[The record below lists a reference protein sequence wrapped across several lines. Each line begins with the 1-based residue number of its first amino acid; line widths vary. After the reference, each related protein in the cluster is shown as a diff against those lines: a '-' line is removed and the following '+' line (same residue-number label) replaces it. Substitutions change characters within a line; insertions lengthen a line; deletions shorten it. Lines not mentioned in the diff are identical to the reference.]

1 MVLEER
7 IVNMLSN
14 ANLEVIKHWVSND
27 ISMMQNLDSGDKMM
41 VGMLSPLL
49 KEVDISVD
57 KVMFFLKEKRP
68 DIYSVVT
75 REWISKQVD
84 ELKGKV

>member
-7 IVNMLSN
+7 IVNMLSD
-14 ANLEVIKHWVSND
+14 ANLEVIKYWVNNN
-27 ISMMQNLDSGDKMM
+27 ISMLQNLDAGDRMM

-49 KEVDISVD
+49 KEANIDVD

-68 DIYSVVT
+68 DIYNVVT

-84 ELKGKV
+84 EIKGKV